1 MKRRIITTL
10 IIAAV
15 LAGIIL
21 LLQRNKSKNE
31 AETAEAAIT
40 NPKVAVRTDT
50 ATNQS
55 VNLGYLANGT
65 FEPFQQVTVSA
76 ETNGRV
82 VRVLVD
88 EGARVSPGQTLAVI
102 EGDKLNINLANAE
115 ASYNNAKADLARFE
129 SSYKTGGVT
138 KQQLD
143 QVRLQYENAKNN
155 LRSAKINAGDVT
167 IKSSISGII
176 SSKKIE
182 PGTYVNSGTAA
193 FDIVNV
199 NTLKLRVNV
208 DEKNV
213 APLKVGQPV
222 EVSASVYPNNSYTGR
237 ITFIS
242 PVADGS
248 LNFPVEVEVRNN
260 ANNELR
266 AGMYGTAKF
275 GVGAN
280 ADLLVIPRTA
290 FVGSVSDNKVF
301 VVKEGKA
308 YETKV
313 NSGRNFGNYI
323 EVVSGLQANDV
334 VVISGQLNLLDGTEV
349 EVIK

>member
-1 MKRRIITTL
+1 
-10 IIAAV
+10 
-15 LAGIIL
+15 
-21 LLQRNKSKNE
+21 
-31 AETAEAAIT
+31 
-40 NPKVAVRTDT
+40 
-50 ATNQS
+50 
-55 VNLGYLANGT
+55 
-65 FEPFQQVTVSA
+65 
-76 ETNGRV
+76 
-82 VRVLVD
+82 
-88 EGARVSPGQTLAVI
+88 
-102 EGDKLNINLANAE
+102 
-115 ASYNNAKADLARFE
+115 
-129 SSYKTGGVT
+129 
-138 KQQLD
+138 
-143 QVRLQYENAKNN
+143 
-155 LRSAKINAGDVT
+155 
-167 IKSSISGII
+167 
-176 SSKKIE
+176 
-182 PGTYVNSGTAA
+182 

-213 APLKVGQPV
+213 APLRLGQAV
-222 EVSASVYPNNSYTGR
+222 DVSASVYPDKSFTGK

-248 LNFPVEVEVRNN
+248 LNFPVEIEVRNT

-275 GVGAN
+275 GVDKN

-313 NSGRNFGNYI
+313 SSGRNFGDYI
-323 EVVSGLQANDV
+323 EINSGLQANDV
-334 VVISGQLNLLDGTEV
+334 VVISGQLNLVDGTEI